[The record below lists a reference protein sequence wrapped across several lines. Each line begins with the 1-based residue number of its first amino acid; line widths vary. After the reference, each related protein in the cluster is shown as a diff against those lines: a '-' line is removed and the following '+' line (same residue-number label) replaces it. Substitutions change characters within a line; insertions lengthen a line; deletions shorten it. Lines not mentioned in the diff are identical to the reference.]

1 MSGCGGKGGDKPLTD
16 CCSQPGLMPFEQ
28 ALAQLL
34 DSVQGGKQPVE
45 KVHLTAALGRVLA
58 EDLCAELD
66 VPPADNSAMD
76 GYAVR
81 VADLAAAAGKPL
93 TISQRI
99 PAGVDP
105 EPLQPGTVA
114 RIFTGASVPEGA
126 DAVVMQ
132 ENTERDGEQ
141 VKMPTE
147 IPLGDHI
154 RRRGQ
159 DIANG
164 DAVVKAGTRLQPQ
177 HLGVLASIGI
187 AELPCYRPLRVA
199 LLSSGDELAQP
210 GEVAGPGQIYNSNR
224 YSLTGLIQQLGME
237 LIDLGTI
244 EDTRAAT
251 IEALQ
256 GAAEKADLL
265 ITSGGVSVGE
275 EDHIKAAVEQLGEIS
290 LWKLAIK
297 PGKPLAFG
305 RVGQTPFIGLPG
317 NPVSAMLCFQVLARP
332 VMMKLQ
338 GAGELHPK
346 SVMLPID
353 YQRSKAQKR
362 REYLRVRRVEQDGQL
377 VLKPYTNQ
385 SSGVLTSVAWAEGY
399 AVIPADAQ
407 IAAGDRVEFI
417 PFSELA

>member
-1 MSGCGGKGGDKPLTD
+1 MSAPLKD
-16 CCSQPGLMPFEQ
+16 CCSQPGLMPFDQ

-34 DSVQGGKQPVE
+34 NSVLPGQSVEPVP
-45 KVHLTAALGRVLA
+45 LQQALGRVLA
-58 EDLCAELD
+58 EDQCSGLD

-81 VADLAAAAGKPL
+81 VADLLAANGAALP
-93 TISQRI
+93 ISQRI

-105 EPLQPGTVA
+105 QPLQPGTVA
-114 RIFTGASVPEGA
+114 RIFTGASVPDGA

-132 ENTERDGEQ
+132 ENVSLDGEQ
-141 VKMPTE
+141 AIMPVE
-147 IPLGDHI
+147 VVLGDHI

-164 DAVVKAGTRLQPQ
+164 DAVVKAGTRLLPQ

-187 AELPCYRPLRVA
+187 AEAPCFKPLKVA

-210 GEVAGPGQIYNSNR
+210 GQEAKPGQIYNSNR
-224 YSLTGLIQQLGME
+224 FSLTGLIQQLGME

-251 IEALQ
+251 EAAL
-256 GAAEKADLL
+256 AAASTQADCI

-275 EDHIKAAVEQLGEIS
+275 EDHIKAAVESLGEIS

-305 RVGQTPFIGLPG
+305 RIGNVPFIGLPG
-317 NPVSAMLCFQVLARP
+317 NPVSAMLCYQMLARP
-332 VMMKLQ
+332 VLLKLQ
-338 GAGELHPK
+338 GAAKQLP
-346 SVMLPID
+346 SAVRLPIRFD
-353 YQRSKAQKR
+353 RAKPQPRQ
-362 REYLRVRRVEQDGQL
+362 EYLRVRRVETDQGVEL
-377 VLKPYTNQ
+377 HTYPNQ
-385 SSGVLTSVAWAEGY
+385 SSGVLTSLAWAEGY
-399 AVIPADAQ
+399 AVIPANATVD
-407 IAAGDRVEFI
+407 AGDRVEFI
-417 PFSELA
+417 AFSELC

>member
-1 MSGCGGKGGDKPLTD
+1 MSAPLKD

-34 DSVQGGKQPVE
+34 QSV
-45 KVHLTAALGRVLA
+45 TATEQIEQVPLQQALGRVLA
-58 EDLCAELD
+58 EDQCSGLD

-81 VADLAAAAGKPL
+81 VADLLAANGAPL
-93 TISQRI
+93 EISQRI
-99 PAGVDP
+99 PAGADP
-105 EPLQPGTVA
+105 QPLQPGTVA

-132 ENTERDGEQ
+132 ENVSLEGDRAI
-141 VKMPTE
+141 MPTTVAD
-147 IPLGDHI
+147 GDHI

-159 DIANG
+159 DIGLG
-164 DAVVKAGTRLQPQ
+164 DAVVAAGVRLQPQ

-187 AELPCYRPLRVA
+187 AEAPCFKQLKVA

-210 GEVAGPGQIYNSNR
+210 GQPVKAGQIYNSNR
-224 YSLTGLIQQLGME
+224 YSLTGLIQQLDLQ

-244 EDTRAAT
+244 EDTRKATESALAEAAK
-251 IEALQ
+251 EA
-256 GAAEKADLL
+256 DCI

-275 EDHIKAAVEQLGEIS
+275 EDHIKAAVESLGEIS

-305 RVGQTPFIGLPG
+305 QIAGVPFIGLPG

-332 VMMKLQ
+332 VLLKLQ
-338 GAGELHPK
+338 GAEPLNQAPIR
-346 SVMLPID
+346 LPIRFE
-353 YQRSKAQKR
+353 RSKAQAR
-362 REYLRVRRVEQDGQL
+362 REYLRVRRVETERGAEL
-377 VLKPYTNQ
+377 HPHTNQ
-385 SSGVLTSVAWAEGY
+385 SSGVLTSLAWADGY
-399 AVIPADAQ
+399 AVIPSGSV
-407 IAAGDRVEFI
+407 INSGDQVEFI
-417 PFSELA
+417 AFGELS